1 MAPSERIVYNSP
13 SEAPSGAPAE
23 QVYLRLRRLIVEGHY
38 PPGSR
43 LVEERLA
50 QELGVSRTPVRQAL
64 GRAAA
69 EGLVQI
75 FPNRGAVARSFSA
88 DDLLEIYDLRAALE
102 GQAANRAASRILPE
116 QLATLRATAAAL
128 EQALERPFAARAD
141 EIHFLVEQNAIFH
154 DTIIAACGNGR
165 LATVVANVVNV
176 PLQFRS
182 FYWYSPD
189 ERRISN
195 FFHRSILY
203 ALSQGDG
210 DRARAMM
217 REHIFHGRDAL
228 LKSLNDEPKDSGTG
242 TTL

>member
-1 MAPSERIVYNSP
+1 MTTAT
-13 SEAPSGAPAE
+13 GAPAE
-23 QVYLRLRRLIVEGHY
+23 QVYLRLRRLLIEGHY
-38 PPGSR
+38 PAGSR

-50 QELGVSRTPVRQAL
+50 QDLGVSRTPVRQAL
-64 GRAAA
+64 ARAAA

-75 FPNRGAVARSFSA
+75 FPHRGAVARSFTA
-88 DDLLEIYDLRAALE
+88 DDLLEIYDLRATLE
-102 GQAANRAASRILPE
+102 GHAAYRAAGRITPAE
-116 QLATLRATAAAL
+116 LAALTAAAEAL
-128 EQALERPFAARAD
+128 EQALGRSFASRAD
-141 EIHFLVEQNAIFH
+141 EVHFLVEQNAIFH
-154 DTIIAACGNGR
+154 DTIIAAGGNGR
-165 LATVVANVVNV
+165 LAGVVANVVNV